1 PETFEAGM
9 FAYPPSGGTPT
20 GGQVSFGNRGIHTD
34 TDYLAVDDMVEIW
47 WDADAEGIDE
57 QGNQGKGMMR
67 FSDGGKRYL
76 PGEMPK
82 EDVHA
87 FIEENAPAILDAVP
101 PDEAPPSYPSPAG
114 GG

>member
-1 PETFEAGM
+1 
-9 FAYPPSGGTPT
+9 
-20 GGQVSFGNRGIHTD
+20 
-34 TDYLAVDDMVEIW
+34 MVEIW
-47 WDADAEGIDE
+47 WDAEAEGIDE

-114 GG
+114 RRLTRPAGHPGRARPTIAGHG